1 MLIWGIMDETQ
12 AEITRH
18 TLQDFSYRAAINF
31 QKSVFLKALTTID
44 LEFTKWYLSPCC
56 IIFKNF

>member
-1 MLIWGIMDETQ
+1 MDETQ